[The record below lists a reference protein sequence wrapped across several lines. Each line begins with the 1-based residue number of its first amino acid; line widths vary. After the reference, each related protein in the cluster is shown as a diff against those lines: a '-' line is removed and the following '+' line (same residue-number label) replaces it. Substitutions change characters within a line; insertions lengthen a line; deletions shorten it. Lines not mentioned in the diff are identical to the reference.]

1 MNNLV
6 MLIKKVITGNF
17 LEINA
22 YSEGLEEHLNKPY
35 FFIKILNS
43 NEVKEL
49 NRRYKR
55 TVVFEISY
63 VSDKEEINED
73 YLNKADQLYE
83 LLEIIAMEGKN
94 LRVLNMNHEV
104 NDRVLN
110 FKFQLEFSLLKNI
123 EENSMKKLEVDV
135 GGK

>member
-1 MNNLV
+1 M
-6 MLIKKVITGNF
+6 
-17 LEINA
+17 
-22 YSEGLEEHLNKPY
+22 
-35 FFIKILNS
+35 NS

-73 YLNKADQLYE
+73 YLNKADELYE

-94 LRVLNMNHEV
+94 LRALNMNHEV
-104 NDRVLN
+104 NNRVLN
-110 FKFQLEFSLLKNI
+110 FKFQLEFSLLKSI
-123 EENSMKKLEVDV
+123 EENSMKELEVDV